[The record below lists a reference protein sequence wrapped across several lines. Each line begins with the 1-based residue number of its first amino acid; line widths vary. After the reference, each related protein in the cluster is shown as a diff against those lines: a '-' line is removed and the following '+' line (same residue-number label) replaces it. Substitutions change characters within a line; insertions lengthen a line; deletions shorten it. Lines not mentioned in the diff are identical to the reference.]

1 MIRVAIT
8 TVSDAA
14 ERIGRLATEAGLA
27 PVSLPCIRTVV
38 SPPGI
43 LDPMRSASES
53 ADWLVFTSQRA
64 VAAMWPNGG
73 MPAHPGVAAV
83 GTATARAVTAAG
95 GRVEVTGTGGAAA
108 LRSLLRGRL
117 GGKTVV
123 FPYARAADP
132 ATVEMLQSEAG
143 AVVAGPAYD
152 TVPVA
157 PATDPVDAV
166 IFGSP
171 SALEGWLLTRGLSG
185 IVVAAMGETTA
196 AAVHASGREPDV
208 VPPIP
213 GAAAVVAALATY
225 LHRLS
230 ERSSR

>member
-1 MIRVAIT
+1 MTRVAIT
-8 TVSDAA
+8 TERAAA
-14 ERIGRLATEAGLA
+14 ERIGRLAVQAGLV

-38 SPPGI
+38 SPPEI
-43 LDPMRSASES
+43 LDPLRSASES

-64 VAAMWPNGG
+64 VVAMWPSGG
-73 MPAHPGVAAV
+73 MPAYPGVAAV
-83 GTATARAVTAAG
+83 GSATGRVVMAAG

-132 ATVEMLQSEAG
+132 ATVEMLRSEAG
-143 AVVAGPAYD
+143 TVFAGPAYD
-152 TVPVA
+152 TVPVP
-157 PATDPVDAV
+157 PAADPVDAV

-171 SALEGWLLTRGLSG
+171 SALEGWLLTRDLSG
-185 IVVAAMGETTA
+185 VVVAAMGETTA
-196 AAVHASGREPDV
+196 AAVQASGREPDV
-208 VPPIP
+208 VPPMP

-225 LHRLS
+225 LNRLS